1 MDQTAWGSAIVSAPV
16 SGGTV
21 VARMG
26 MMPSTASIDATGRFR
41 IVPAR
46 SGVHQFVVS
55 VPGLALF
62 RFVVTVPPSRSLRLP
77 LIRLAAGCRGRA
89 PAGAHPDRRP

>member
-1 MDQTAWGSAIVSAPV
+1 
-16 SGGTV
+16 
-21 VARMG
+21 MG

-46 SGVHQFVVS
+46 SGVHQFV
-55 VPGLALF
+55 PGLALF

-77 LIRLAAGCRGRA
+77 VIRLAAGAGGGRA